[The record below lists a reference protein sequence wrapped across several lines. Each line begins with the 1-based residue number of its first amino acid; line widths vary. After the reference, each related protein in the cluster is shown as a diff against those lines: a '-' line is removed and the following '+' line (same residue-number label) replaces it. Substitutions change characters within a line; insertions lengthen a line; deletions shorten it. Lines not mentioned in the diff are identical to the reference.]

1 MMTKPNTIRFVS
13 LLLAFGAALVWPVM
27 RIRQFECAT
36 DYTLFRF
43 KVTLYDPYDLMRGRY
58 LRFQVLPDRHTVGE
72 KLDVSW
78 QKPGWAKFADGKNG
92 FARIA
97 ELSDRPIPGGVKVR
111 AYSVAG
117 HTGKNGS
124 WSYRVEYPFS
134 RYFINEQDAAEAE
147 AIVRNALRAK
157 RPAEVLVRVYP
168 DGNFMIEELRID
180 GKPLREHLRPRQQ

>member
-1 MMTKPNTIRFVS
+1 MMTKPNTIRFVC

-36 DYTLFRF
+36 DYTVFRF

-58 LRFQVLPDRHTVGE
+58 LRFQVQPDRHTVGK
-72 KLDVSW
+72 KLDISW
-78 QKPGWAKFADGKNG
+78 QKPGWVKFAEGKNG

-97 ELSDRPIPGGVKVR
+97 ELSDRPIPGGVKVH
-111 AYSVAG
+111 AYTVPG
-117 HTGKNGS
+117 YTGEKGS

-134 RYFINEQDAAEAE
+134 RYFVNEKDASEAE
-147 AIVRNALRAK
+147 AIVRNAVRAK
-157 RPAEVLVRVYP
+157 RPAEVLVRFYP

-180 GKPLREHLRPRQQ
+180 GKPLGQLLRARRK